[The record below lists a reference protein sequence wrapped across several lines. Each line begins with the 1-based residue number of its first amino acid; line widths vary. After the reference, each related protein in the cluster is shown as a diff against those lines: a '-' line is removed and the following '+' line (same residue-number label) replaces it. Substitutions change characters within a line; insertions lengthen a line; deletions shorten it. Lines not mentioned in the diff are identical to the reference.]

1 MKLSL
6 GPNLF
11 FWDKQSTLNF
21 YAEMAEQPLDII
33 YLGETVCSK
42 RREMRLQDWLQVAKD
57 LTCSGKQVVL
67 STLALMEAES
77 EMLNLRRICDNGD
90 FMVEA
95 NDMAAVQILS
105 RAGIPFV
112 TGPSINIY
120 NYPVLKRLCD
130 SGMKRW
136 VMPVELGAQTLE
148 ELLSDARE
156 QGLDPLPETEVFAYG
171 RLPLAYAARCFTAR
185 YRNLPKDNCGLCC
198 IEYPDGLQMNSQ
210 EGKEMFTINGI
221 QTMSGEHYNLEH
233 ELGSMQQIGVDIVRL
248 SPQFSGMTSVIQRFR
263 DRLAGQT
270 DSAIPLLDSQCN
282 GYWYAQPGM
291 EYVDR

>member
-57 LTCSGKQVVL
+57 LTANGKQVVL

-77 EMLNLRRICDNGD
+77 EMLNLRRICDNSN

-105 RAGIPFV
+105 QAGVPFV
-112 TGPSINIY
+112 TGPSINVY

-156 QGLDPLPETEVFAYG
+156 QGMDPLPETEVFAYG

-185 YRNLPKDNCGLCC
+185 YRNLPKDNCSLCC

-233 ELGSMQQIGVDIVRL
+233 ELDSMQKIGVDIVRL
-248 SPQFSGMTSVIQRFR
+248 SPQFNGMAQVIQRFR
-263 DRLAGQT
+263 DRLEGQS
-270 DSAIPLLDSQCN
+270 DSTIPLLDSQCN

-291 EYVDR
+291 EYIDR